1 MTEMIS
7 NSSNQYLEKYKNAL
21 KTNKTNSNKSKKL
34 SNYSKNKIDNTKCS
48 SNSAKIG
55 SQTILAKKGQAGY
68 LKEMDLDEDGKVS
81 LEEFNEY
88 CEYNGIGA
96 KEKLAMVTAMLAAN
110 KNSKLA
116 KDATKEESKADSK
129 NDNAVY
135 AKEGDEKYD
144 EAMDENS
151 NGVVTYAEYLKY
163 INEKDKTKE
172 SEKSDENETL
182 AEDNSKSNKL
192 SETYNGETELPSFVE
207 FEA

>member
-1 MTEMIS
+1 MTETIS
-7 NSSNQYLEKYKNAL
+7 NSSNQYLEKYKSAF
-21 KTNKTNSNKSKKL
+21 KINKTNSNKSKKL

-48 SNSAKIG
+48 SNSAIIG
-55 SQTILAKKGQAGY
+55 SQPILAKKGQAGY

-88 CEYNGIGA
+88 CENNGIGA

-110 KNSKLA
+110 KNSKLT